1 VAVADDA
8 DRQSDGHSVIRLA
21 HVGRVLSAFAKAGSL
36 CDPTDQRWL
45 ASPLSGTGPADR
57 RSFSGGW
64 LDPAKWTAVLVVL
77 MIVAAAAVAG
87 TARAQTPGKRS
98 VMDGVY
104 TTDQAA
110 RGRAQYKKR
119 CVLCHLDN
127 GQGHAAVPD
136 IPGESLEREGDAE
149 APAVAGEPFQKKWNG
164 RTAWELY
171 GTMASTMPVGSPKTL
186 SPQEYADL
194 LAFLFELNKFPAGQ
208 SELTP
213 AREQLESIT
222 IGR

>member
-1 VAVADDA
+1 MAVADDA
-8 DRQSDGHSVIRLA
+8 DRQSDGQPVICDRLGGSERTRPTGHWGRRVGRIFL
-21 HVGRVLSAFAKAGSL
+21 HVGRVL
-36 CDPTDQRWL
+36 
-45 ASPLSGTGPADR
+45 
-57 RSFSGGW
+57 
-64 LDPAKWTAVLVVL
+64 LDPARSTAVAAAV
-77 MIVAAAAVAG
+77 IVAAAAIG
-87 TARAQTPGKRS
+87 GSARAAQTPGKRS

-127 GQGHAAVPD
+127 GQGHAAVPV

>member
-8 DRQSDGHSVIRLA
+8 DRQSDGQSVIRLA
-21 HVGRVLSAFAKAGSL
+21 HVGRVL
-36 CDPTDQRWL
+36 
-45 ASPLSGTGPADR
+45 
-57 RSFSGGW
+57 

-127 GQGHAAVPD
+127 GQGHAAVPV

-208 SELTP
+208 NELTP

>member
-1 VAVADDA
+1 MRHHD
-8 DRQSDGHSVIRLA
+8 
-21 HVGRVLSAFAKAGSL
+21 K
-36 CDPTDQRWL
+36 CT
-45 ASPLSGTGPADR
+45 TG
-57 RSFSGGW
+57 
-64 LDPAKWTAVLVVL
+64 
-77 MIVAAAAVAG
+77 AAVALMTLALAAG
-87 TARAQTPGKRS
+87 NGGSARAVQTPAKRS
-98 VMDGVY
+98 VTDGVY
-104 TTDQAA
+104 TTDQAR
-110 RGRAQYKKR
+110 RGRDQYRKR

-127 GQGHAAVPD
+127 GQGHAAVPV

-194 LAFLFELNKFPAGQ
+194 LAFLFELNKFPPGQ

>member
-1 VAVADDA
+1 V
-8 DRQSDGHSVIRLA
+8 
-21 HVGRVLSAFAKAGSL
+21 
-36 CDPTDQRWL
+36 
-45 ASPLSGTGPADR
+45 DR
-57 RSFSGGW
+57 RSLGVGG
-64 LDPAKWTAVLVVL
+64 LDPAKPSCVVVA
-77 MIVAAAAVAG
+77 MILVAAASVGG
-87 TARAQTPGKRS
+87 TARAAQTPGKRS
-98 VMDGVY
+98 VTDGVY
-104 TTDQAA
+104 TTDQAR
-110 RGRAQYKKR
+110 RGREQYRKR

-127 GQGHAAVPD
+127 GQGHAAVPV

-171 GTMASTMPVGSPKTL
+171 GTMASTMPVGSPKAL

-222 IGR
+222 IGK

>member
-1 VAVADDA
+1 MAVADDA
-8 DRQSDGHSVIRLA
+8 DRQSDGGQPVICDRSGGSERTRPTCDWGRRVGRILL
-21 HVGRVLSAFAKAGSL
+21 HVGRVL
-36 CDPTDQRWL
+36 
-45 ASPLSGTGPADR
+45 
-57 RSFSGGW
+57 
-64 LDPAKWTAVLVVL
+64 LDPAKWTAVAVGL
-77 MIVAAAAVAG
+77 MIVAAAAIGG
-87 TARAQTPGKRS
+87 TARAAQAPGKRS

-127 GQGHAAVPD
+127 GQGHAAVPV

-171 GTMASTMPVGSPKTL
+171 GTMASTMPVGSPKSL

>member
-1 VAVADDA
+1 MAVADDA
-8 DRQSDGHSVIRLA
+8 DRQSDGQPVICNRLGGSDRTRRPCDWGRRVGRVLS
-21 HVGRVLSAFAKAGSL
+21 HVGRVLS
-36 CDPTDQRWL
+36 
-45 ASPLSGTGPADR
+45 
-57 RSFSGGW
+57 
-64 LDPAKWTAVLVVL
+64 DPAKWTAVAVV
-77 MIVAAAAVAG
+77 VAAAAIG
-87 TARAQTPGKRS
+87 GSARAAQTPGKRS

-127 GQGHAAVPD
+127 GQGHAAVPV

>member
-1 VAVADDA
+1 
-8 DRQSDGHSVIRLA
+8 
-21 HVGRVLSAFAKAGSL
+21 
-36 CDPTDQRWL
+36 
-45 ASPLSGTGPADR
+45 
-57 RSFSGGW
+57 
-64 LDPAKWTAVLVVL
+64 LDPAEP
-77 MIVAAAAVAG
+77 AVALTIAVITTVALVGG
-87 TARAQTPGKRS
+87 TARAAQTPGKRS

-127 GQGHAAVPD
+127 GQGHAAVPV

-194 LAFLFELNKFPAGQ
+194 LAFLFELSKFPAGQ